1 MKLKPLLKEWRIWVL
16 LISLFAS
23 AIFLGPHYVKGPD
36 GDIKLETNI
45 QKGLELKGGIRVLLD
60 VQGENITKTEVDQV
74 KNVLQ
79 TRVSAFGLTQTDI
92 RTVELG
98 RDNHKI
104 QVEVA
109 DTNRT
114 RLENLISQEGSF
126 ESRMPVPVA
135 GSRHFNL
142 SEPHKFTNTD
152 TGVTVD
158 GESYQ
163 QGDTFYLE
171 GGEENG
177 TKFYFVNSS
186 DTQANLEVVA
196 YDGQDVQQVLSSDA
210 RVSGGRGTYQF
221 RFPVVISS
229 EAAQNVQ
236 HVALNYETPLGGSD
250 DSSYLKL
257 DDGTDAML
265 RLYVDGKQQSS
276 LRMSTVFADRV
287 ITQPSINGGA
297 ETAEDARKEMK
308 ELQAILRSGKLE
320 YPVEIESISSISSSL
335 GDEFMSAAVLSI
347 LASLVAVGGLVYVR
361 YRELKTAIPIFVT
374 GSSEVFILM
383 GSWFSVAAT
392 LDLAS
397 IAGIIAAVGTGVDDQ
412 IIIADESGREKVRS
426 WAERMKRA
434 FFVIFTSAAST
445 IGAMM
450 PLVTP
455 ELSYLAIGAA
465 GFGLLAYTFSSQK
478 SPQYLVVGT
487 MGVTVAA
494 VSHII
499 GPSGFA
505 LQAVRGFAITTILG
519 VIVGISITRPA
530 YAKLLEHL
538 KD

>member
-1 MKLKPLLKEWRIWVL
+1 MELKPLLKEWRIWVL
-16 LISLFAS
+16 LLSLFAS
-23 AIFLGPHYVKGPD
+23 TVFLGPHYARGPG
-36 GDIKLETNI
+36 GDIQLETNI

-98 RDNHKI
+98 RKNYKI
-104 QVEVA
+104 QIEVA
-109 DTNRT
+109 STNRT
-114 RLENLISQEGSF
+114 QLRDLISRKGSF
-126 ESRMPVPVA
+126 EARMPVPVT
-135 GSRHFNL
+135 GTRYFNL
-142 SEPHKFTNTD
+142 SETHRFTKTS
-152 TGVTVD
+152 TGVTVE
-158 GESYQ
+158 GKSYQ
-163 QGDTFYLE
+163 PGDVFYLE
-171 GGEENG
+171 GGEKNG
-177 TKFYFVNSS
+177 TKFYFVNASN
-186 DTQANLEVVA
+186 TTAHLEVVA
-196 YDGQDVQQVLSSDA
+196 YDGQDVQQVLTSDA
-210 RVSGGRGTYQF
+210 RVSGGAGNYRF

-229 EAAQNVQ
+229 EAARNVK
-236 HVALNYETPLGGSD
+236 HVAQNYEVPLNAE
-250 DSSYLKL
+250 YLKL
-257 DDGTDAML
+257 SDGTDAKL
-265 RLYVDGKQQSS
+265 RLYVDGKQQSALS
-276 LRMSTVFADRV
+276 MSKVFARKT

-297 ETAEDARKEMK
+297 ESAAKARQEMK
-308 ELQAILRSGKLE
+308 ELQAILRSGRLE
-320 YPVEIESISSISSSL
+320 HPVEIESISSISSSL
-335 GDEFMSAAVLSI
+335 GDQFMSAAVISI
-347 LASLVAVGGLVYVR
+347 LASLVAVGGLVYAR
-361 YRELKTAIPIFVT
+361 YRDLRTAVPIFVT
-374 GSSEVFILM
+374 GSSEVFILI
-383 GSWFSVAAT
+383 GSWFSVVAT

-426 WAERMKRA
+426 WKERMKRA

-465 GFGLLAYTFSSQK
+465 GLGLLAYTFSSQK

-494 VSHII
+494 VAQVI

-519 VIVGISITRPA
+519 VLVGISITRPA